1 MKRVLSL
8 AFGLVAAL
16 AALYGQKLDPIQWT
30 LTSKVAKAP
39 AGATVPLHLKATFQ
53 EGWHL
58 YSLTTPAGGPIATT
72 AELAENPAVKGSK
85 LYEPPPMRQFDKNFN
100 LDTET
105 FEKEVDLP
113 LTAELAPDA
122 KGAIELIANVRYQ
135 ACNDRQC
142 LPPRKKTASFTVTID
157 PAAAA
162 PAAFVLPAGYTEI
175 KPGAVAVKV
184 ISSGASSTSTNT
196 AGSAGAPAAA
206 SSGGLPAFL
215 ITAFGL
221 GLAAIFTP
229 CVFPM
234 IPITVSFFLNQR
246 GGILQAVVFSVGI
259 VVLFCALGLGVT
271 AAVGPFGVNQL
282 GANPWVNGFITLV
295 FGAFALSLLGAFE
308 ITLPSSMLTKLD
320 SASRRGGY
328 LGTLLMGLTFALTSF
343 ACIGPFMGSLLV
355 ASVQSKGLQPVLG
368 MVSFAGGLASPFFFL
383 AAFPG
388 YLKKL
393 PKSGG
398 WLARVK
404 IVMGFVLLAA
414 MLKYASNIDQ
424 VLQLGWLTR
433 ERFLAGWFVLF
444 ALAGLYL
451 LGLLKLEG
459 NEEGDHLGIGRL
471 LTASV
476 LLIFAFS
483 LLPGMFGAPLGEL
496 DAYVPAATGGGILNN
511 RASTQQVWMKNQYK
525 QALDQARAENKLVLV
540 TFTGYA
546 CTNCHWMKANMFPR
560 PEIAEAASKL
570 VLVELYTDGTD
581 KESEENQK
589 LQDEKFSTVAI
600 PYYAIL
606 DPDGKVV
613 ASFAKGMTTNT
624 QEFLAFLTTRPA

>member
-16 AALYGQKLDPIQWT
+16 AAVYGQKLDPIQWT
-30 LTSKVAKAP
+30 LTSEVAKAP
-39 AGATVPLHLKATFQ
+39 PGATVPLHLKATFQ

-58 YSLTTPAGGPIATT
+58 YSLTTPAGGPIPTT
-72 AELAENPAVKGSK
+72 AALAENPAVKGSK
-85 LYEPPPMRQFDKNFN
+85 LYQPPPIRQLDKNFN

-122 KGAIELIANVRYQ
+122 KGAIELAAQVRYQ
-135 ACNDRQC
+135 ACNDRLC
-142 LPPRKKTASFTVTID
+142 LPPRKKTVSDTVTID

-162 PAAFVLPAGYTEI
+162 PAAYVVPAGYTEI

-184 ISSGASSTSTNT
+184 T
-196 AGSAGAPAAA
+196 SAGAGSTPGSVGSPAAPNA
-206 SSGGLPAFL
+206 SGLLAFL

-246 GGILQAVVFSVGI
+246 GGILQAVVFSSGI

-404 IVMGFVLLAA
+404 VVMGFVLLAA

-444 ALAGLYL
+444 SLAGLYL

-459 NEEGDHLGIGRL
+459 NDESDHLGIGRL
-471 LTASV
+471 LTASI

-496 DAYVPAATGGGILNN
+496 DAYVPAATGGILNN
-511 RASTQQVWMKNQYK
+511 RASTQQVWMKNQYQ

-560 PEIAEAASKL
+560 PEIADATSKL

-589 LQDEKFSTVAI
+589 LQDKKFSTVAI

>member
-8 AFGLVAAL
+8 AFGLLAAL
-16 AALYGQKLDPIQWT
+16 AATYGQKLDPIQWT
-30 LTSKVAKAP
+30 LTSNVAKAP
-39 AGATVPLHLKATFQ
+39 AGSTVPLHLKATFQ

-58 YSLTTPAGGPIATT
+58 YSLTTPAGGPIPTT
-72 AELAENPAVKGSK
+72 AALADNPAIKGSK
-85 LYEPPPMRQFDKNFN
+85 LYQPPPNRQLDKNFN

-122 KGAIELIANVRYQ
+122 KGSVELVANVRYQ

-142 LPPRKKTASFTVTID
+142 LPPRKKTASFTVMVD
-157 PAAAA
+157 PSAAA
-162 PAAFVLPAGYTEI
+162 PVAFVVPAGYTEI
-175 KPGAVAVKV
+175 KPGAVAVTVAKALV
-184 ISSGASSTSTNT
+184 NPAETS
-196 AGSAGAPAAA
+196 APQNA
-206 SSGGLPAFL
+206 GGLAAFL

-246 GGILQAVVFSVGI
+246 GGILQAFVFSSGI

-282 GANPWVNGFITLV
+282 AANPWVNGFITLV

-308 ITLPSSMLTKLD
+308 ITLPSGMLTKLD

-368 MVSFAGGLASPFFFL
+368 MVSFAMGLASPFFFL

-388 YLKKL
+388 YLKML

-404 IVMGFVLLAA
+404 VVMGFVLLAA

-444 ALAGLYL
+444 SLAGLYL

-459 NEEGDHLGIGRL
+459 NEEGEHLGIGRL
-471 LTASV
+471 LIASV

-496 DAYVPAATGGGILNN
+496 DAYVPAATGGILNN

-525 QALDQARAENKLVLV
+525 EALDQARAENKLVLV

-560 PEIAEAASKL
+560 PEIADAASKL

-613 ASFAKGMTTNT
+613 ATFTKGTTTNT
-624 QEFLAFLTTRPA
+624 QEFLAFLTARPA

>member
-1 MKRVLSL
+1 MKRAPSL
-8 AFGLVAAL
+8 ILGLIAAI
-16 AALYGQKLDPIQWT
+16 AAASGQKLDPIQWS
-30 LTSKVAKAP
+30 LTSEVTKVP
-39 AGATVPLHLKATFQ
+39 PGSSLPLHLKAKFQ

-58 YSLTTPAGGPIATT
+58 YSLTTPQGGPIPTT
-72 AELAENPAVKGSK
+72 AELAENLGVKSST
-85 LYEPPPMRQFDKNFN
+85 LYQPPPIRQFDKNFN

-113 LTAELAPDA
+113 LKINLAPDA
-122 KGAIELIANVRYQ
+122 KGTVELVANVRYQ
-135 ACNDRQC
+135 ACNERQC
-142 LPPRKKTASFTVTID
+142 LPPRKKTASFAVAID
-157 PAAAA
+157 PSAAT
-162 PAAFVLPAGYTEI
+162 PPEYVVPAGYTKI
-175 KPGAVAVKV
+175 KPGALAVKV
-184 ISSGASSTSTNT
+184 INSAPGSSPSDLP
-196 AGSAGAPAAA
+196 AGAN
-206 SSGGLPAFL
+206 SGGLATFL

-246 GGILQAVVFSVGI
+246 GGILQAAVFSAGI

-282 GANPWVNGFITLV
+282 GANPWVNGFITIV

-383 AAFPG
+383 AAFPS

-404 IVMGFVLLAA
+404 VVMGFVLLAA

-444 ALAGLYL
+444 TLAGLYL

-459 NEEGDHLGIGRL
+459 NDDGDHLGIGRL
-471 LTASV
+471 LVASV

-496 DAYVPAATGGGILNN
+496 DAYVPAASGPIALSGGAATGT
-511 RASTQQVWMKNQYK
+511 SQVWMKNQYK
-525 QALDQARAENKLVLV
+525 EALDKARAENKLVLV

-560 PEIAEAASKL
+560 PQIAEAARKL

-606 DPDGKVV
+606 DPDGKVI
-613 ASFAKGMTTNT
+613 ASFAKGMTKDT
-624 QEFLAFLTTRPA
+624 QEFLAFLTARPA

>member
-1 MKRVLSL
+1 MKRILSFAFVVLT
-8 AFGLVAAL
+8 ATAAN
-16 AALYGQKLDPIQWT
+16 AQKLDPIQWT
-30 LTSKVAKAP
+30 LTSDVAKAP
-39 AGATVPLHLKATFQ
+39 AGSSVPLHLKATFQ

-58 YSLTTPAGGPIATT
+58 YSLTTPKGGPIPTT
-72 AELAENPAVKGSK
+72 AELAENPAVKSAQ
-85 LYEPPPMRQFDKNFN
+85 LYQPPPNRQFDKNFN

-105 FEKEVDLP
+105 FEKQVDLP
-113 LTAELAPDA
+113 LTANLAPDA
-122 KGAIELIANVRYQ
+122 KGSVELTANVRYQ

-142 LPPRKKTASFTVTID
+142 LPPRKKTAAFTLMVD

-162 PAAFVLPAGYTEI
+162 PAAYVVPAGYTEI
-175 KPGAVAVKV
+175 KPGAAAVKV
-184 ISSGASSTSTNT
+184 V
-196 AGSAGAPAAA
+196 SAAAETPAPA
-206 SSGGLPAFL
+206 STGSLPTFL

-246 GGILQAVVFSVGI
+246 GGILQAVVFSLGI

-368 MVSFAGGLASPFFFL
+368 MVAFAGGLASPFFFL

-404 IVMGFVLLAA
+404 VVMGFVLLAA

-424 VLQLGWLTR
+424 VLQLGWITR

-471 LTASV
+471 IVASF
-476 LLIFAFS
+476 LLIFSFS

-496 DAYVPAATGGGILNN
+496 DAYVPAASTAGILNN
-511 RASTQQVWMKNQYK
+511 RASAQQVWMKNQY
-525 QALDQARAENKLVLV
+525 QEALNQARAENKLVLV

-560 PEIAEAASKL
+560 PEIADAAKNL

-613 ASFAKGMTTNT
+613 ASFGKGMTKDT
-624 QEFLAFLTTRPA
+624 QEFLAFLTARPA

>member
-1 MKRVLSL
+1 
-8 AFGLVAAL
+8 
-16 AALYGQKLDPIQWT
+16 
-30 LTSKVAKAP
+30 
-39 AGATVPLHLKATFQ
+39 
-53 EGWHL
+53 
-58 YSLTTPAGGPIATT
+58 
-72 AELAENPAVKGSK
+72 
-85 LYEPPPMRQFDKNFN
+85 
-100 LDTET
+100 
-105 FEKEVDLP
+105 
-113 LTAELAPDA
+113 
-122 KGAIELIANVRYQ
+122 
-135 ACNDRQC
+135 
-142 LPPRKKTASFTVTID
+142 LPPRKKTASFTVVVD

-162 PAAFVLPAGYTEI
+162 PSAYAVPAGYTEI
-175 KPGAVAVKV
+175 EPGAVAIKV
-184 ISSGASSTSTNT
+184 IKSAPGSVSSNSADASPGGN
-196 AGSAGAPAAA
+196 A
-206 SSGGLPAFL
+206 SGLPTFL
-215 ITAFGL
+215 ITAFSL

-246 GGILQAVVFSVGI
+246 GGILQAVVFSAGI

-271 AAVGPFGVNQL
+271 AVVGPFGVNQL

-383 AAFPG
+383 AAFPS

-404 IVMGFVLLAA
+404 VVMGFVLLAA

-424 VLQLGWLTR
+424 VLQLGWITR
-433 ERFLAGWFVLF
+433 ERFLASWFVLF
-444 ALAGLYL
+444 VLAGLYL
-451 LGLLKLEG
+451 LGMLKLEG
-459 NEEGDHLGIGRL
+459 NEDGDHLGIGRL
-471 LTASV
+471 LVASI

-496 DAYVPAATGGGILNN
+496 DAYVPAASAPIALNGGAAG
-511 RASTQQVWMKNQYK
+511 APQVWMKNQYK
-525 QALDQARAENKLVLV
+525 EALDQARAESKLVLV

-560 PEIAEAASKL
+560 PEIAEAARKL

-581 KESEENQK
+581 KQSEENQK

-613 ASFAKGMTTNT
+613 ASFAKGMTKDSR
-624 QEFLAFLTTRPA
+624 EFLAFLTARPA

>member
-1 MKRVLSL
+1 MKRILSF
-8 AFGLVAAL
+8 AVGLVAAV
-16 AALYGQKLDPIQWT
+16 AASYGQKLDPIQWT
-30 LTSKVAKAP
+30 LSSEITKAP
-39 AGATVPLHLKATFQ
+39 AGSTVPLHLKAVFQ

-58 YSLTTPAGGPIATT
+58 YSLTTPAGGPIRTT
-72 AELAENPAVKGSK
+72 AELVNISAVKNAK
-85 LYEPPPMRQFDKNFN
+85 FYQPPPIRQLDKNFN

-105 FEKEVDLP
+105 FEKQVDLP
-113 LTAELAPDA
+113 LTVDLAPDA
-122 KGAIELIANVRYQ
+122 KGTVELTAKVNYQ
-135 ACNDRQC
+135 ACNDRLC

-162 PAAFVLPAGYTEI
+162 PAAFVVPAGYTEI
-175 KPGAVAVKV
+175 K
-184 ISSGASSTSTNT
+184 SGA
-196 AGSAGAPAAA
+196 AAVRVMSAGATTPSSSAPAGAA
-206 SSGGLPAFL
+206 TGGLPAFL

-246 GGILQAVVFSVGI
+246 GGILQALVFSSGI

-328 LGTLLMGLTFALTSF
+328 VGTLLMGLTFALTSF

-404 IVMGFVLLAA
+404 VVMGFVLLAA

-444 ALAGLYL
+444 TLAGLYL

-471 LTASV
+471 LTASL

-496 DAYVPAATGGGILNN
+496 DAYVPAPTGGILNN
-511 RASTQQVWMKNQYK
+511 RASAQQVWMKNQYK
-525 QALDQARAENKLVLV
+525 DALAQARAENKLVLV

-560 PEIAEAASKL
+560 PEIADAASKL

-624 QEFLAFLTTRPA
+624 QEFLAFLTARPA

>member
-8 AFGLVAAL
+8 AFGLLAAL
-16 AALYGQKLDPIQWT
+16 AATYGQKLDPIQWT
-30 LTSKVAKAP
+30 LTSNVAKAP
-39 AGATVPLHLKATFQ
+39 AGSTVPLHLKATFQ

-58 YSLTTPAGGPIATT
+58 YSLTTPAGGPIPTT
-72 AELAENPAVKGSK
+72 AALADNPAIKGSK
-85 LYEPPPMRQFDKNFN
+85 LYQPPPNRQLDKNFN

-122 KGAIELIANVRYQ
+122 KGSVELVANVRYQ

-142 LPPRKKTASFTVTID
+142 LPPRKKTASFTVMVD
-157 PAAAA
+157 PSAAA
-162 PAAFVLPAGYTEI
+162 PVAFVVPAGYTEI
-175 KPGAVAVKV
+175 KPGAVAVTVAKALV
-184 ISSGASSTSTNT
+184 NPAETS
-196 AGSAGAPAAA
+196 APQNA
-206 SSGGLPAFL
+206 GGLAAFL

-246 GGILQAVVFSVGI
+246 GGILQAFVFSSGI

-282 GANPWVNGFITLV
+282 AANPWVNGFITLV

-308 ITLPSSMLTKLD
+308 ITLPSGMLTKLD

-368 MVSFAGGLASPFFFL
+368 MVSFAMGLASPFFFL

-388 YLKKL
+388 YLKML

-404 IVMGFVLLAA
+404 VVMGFVLLAA

-444 ALAGLYL
+444 SLAGLYL

-459 NEEGDHLGIGRL
+459 NEEGEHLGIGRL
-471 LTASV
+471 LIASV

-496 DAYVPAATGGGILNN
+496 DAYVPAATGGILNN

-525 QALDQARAENKLVLV
+525 EALDQARAENKLVLV

-560 PEIAEAASKL
+560 PEIADAASKL

-589 LQDEKFSTVAI
+589 LQDEKFATVAI

>member
-8 AFGLVAAL
+8 AFGLTVALTAVH
-16 AALYGQKLDPIQWT
+16 GQKLDPIQWT
-30 LTSKVAKAP
+30 LTSEAAKAP
-39 AGATVPLHLKATFQ
+39 PGATVPLHLKAAFQ

-58 YSLTTPAGGPIATT
+58 YSLTTPPGGPIPTT
-72 AELAENPAVKGSK
+72 AALAENPGLKGSK
-85 LYEPPPMRQFDKNFN
+85 LYQPPPIRQFDKNFN

-113 LTAELAPDA
+113 LTAELAADA
-122 KGAIELIANVRYQ
+122 KGSVELAANVRYQ

-142 LPPRKKTASFTVTID
+142 LPPRKKTAAFTVIVD
-157 PAAAA
+157 PSAAA
-162 PAAFVLPAGYTEI
+162 PAAFVAPSGYTEI

-184 ISSGASSTSTNT
+184 MSAGASAPSSGA
-196 AGSAGAPAAA
+196 PADAT
-206 SSGGLPAFL
+206 SGGLPAFL

-246 GGILQAVVFSVGI
+246 GGILQALVFSSGI
-259 VVLFCALGLGVT
+259 VGLFCALGLGVT

-404 IVMGFVLLAA
+404 VVMGFVLLAA

-476 LLIFAFS
+476 FLIFAFS

-496 DAYVPAATGGGILNN
+496 DAYVPAATGGILNN

-540 TFTGYA
+540 AFTGYA

-560 PEIAEAASKL
+560 PEIAEAANKL

-613 ASFAKGMTTNT
+613 ASFTEGITKDT
-624 QEFLAFLTTRPA
+624 QVFLAFLTARPA

>member
-1 MKRVLSL
+1 MKRVSSL

-16 AALYGQKLDPIQWT
+16 AAVYGQKLDPIQWT
-30 LTSKVAKAP
+30 LTSEITKAP
-39 AGATVPLHLKATFQ
+39 AGSTVPLHLKATFQ
-53 EGWHL
+53 DGWHL
-58 YSLTTPAGGPIATT
+58 YSLTTPAGGPIPTT
-72 AELAENPAVKGSK
+72 AALAENPAVKESK
-85 LYEPPPMRQFDKNFN
+85 LYQPPPIRQLDKNFN

-122 KGAIELIANVRYQ
+122 KGAIELAANVRYQ
-135 ACNDRQC
+135 ACNDRLC
-142 LPPRKKTASFTVTID
+142 LPPRKKTASFTVMID
-157 PAAAA
+157 PSAAA
-162 PAAFVLPAGYTEI
+162 PAAFVAPAGYTEI

-184 ISSGASSTSTNT
+184 MS
-196 AGSAGAPAAA
+196 AAA
-206 SSGGLPAFL
+206 SAPSAGPPAEAATGGLPAFL

-246 GGILQAVVFSVGI
+246 GGILQAFVFSSGI

-355 ASVQSKGLQPVLG
+355 ASVQSKGMQPVLG

-404 IVMGFVLLAA
+404 VVMGFVLLAA

-444 ALAGLYL
+444 TLAGLYL

-471 LTASV
+471 LAASL

-496 DAYVPAATGGGILNN
+496 DAYVPAATGGILNN

-525 QALDQARAENKLVLV
+525 EALDQARAENKLVLV

-546 CTNCHWMKANMFPR
+546 CTNCHWMRANMFPR

-581 KESEENQK
+581 KESEDNQK

-624 QEFLAFLTTRPA
+624 QEFLAFLTTHPV

>member
-8 AFGLVAAL
+8 AFGLLAAL
-16 AALYGQKLDPIQWT
+16 AATYGQKLDPIQWT
-30 LTSKVAKAP
+30 LTSNVAKAP
-39 AGATVPLHLKATFQ
+39 AGSTVPLHLKATFQ

-58 YSLTTPAGGPIATT
+58 YSLTTPAGGPIPTT
-72 AELAENPAVKGSK
+72 AALADNPAIKGSK
-85 LYEPPPMRQFDKNFN
+85 LYQPPPNRQLDKNFN

-122 KGAIELIANVRYQ
+122 KGSVELVANVRYQ

-142 LPPRKKTASFTVTID
+142 LPPRKKTASFTVMVD
-157 PAAAA
+157 PSAAA
-162 PAAFVLPAGYTEI
+162 PVAFVVPAGYTEI
-175 KPGAVAVKV
+175 KPGAVAVTFAKALV
-184 ISSGASSTSTNT
+184 NPAETS
-196 AGSAGAPAAA
+196 APQNA
-206 SSGGLPAFL
+206 GGLAAFL

-246 GGILQAVVFSVGI
+246 GGILQAFVFSSGI

-282 GANPWVNGFITLV
+282 AANPWVNGFITLV

-308 ITLPSSMLTKLD
+308 ITLPSGMLTKLD

-368 MVSFAGGLASPFFFL
+368 MVSFAMGLASPFFFL

-388 YLKKL
+388 YLKML

-404 IVMGFVLLAA
+404 VVMGFVLLAA

-444 ALAGLYL
+444 SLAGLYL

-459 NEEGDHLGIGRL
+459 NEEGEHLGIGRL
-471 LTASV
+471 LIASV

-496 DAYVPAATGGGILNN
+496 DAYVPAATGGILNN

-525 QALDQARAENKLVLV
+525 EALDQARAENKLVLV
-540 TFTGYA
+540 SFTGYA

-560 PEIAEAASKL
+560 PEIADAASKL

-613 ASFAKGMTTNT
+613 ATFTKGTTTNT
-624 QEFLAFLTTRPA
+624 QEFLAFLTARPA

>member
-1 MKRVLSL
+1 MKRAPSI
-8 AFGLVAAL
+8 AFALL
-16 AALYGQKLDPIQWT
+16 AAIAAAYGQKLDPIQWT
-30 LTSKVAKAP
+30 LSSDFAKAP
-39 AGATVPLHLKATFQ
+39 AGSSVPLHLKATFQ

-58 YSLTTPAGGPIATT
+58 YSLTTPKGGPIPTT
-72 AELAENPAVKGSK
+72 AELAENPAVKSSK
-85 LYEPPPMRQFDKNFN
+85 LYQPPPNRQFDKNFN

-105 FEKEVDLP
+105 FEKTVDLP
-113 LTAELAPDA
+113 ITADLATDA
-122 KGAIELIANVRYQ
+122 KGAIELTANVRYQ
-135 ACNDRQC
+135 ACNERQC
-142 LPPRKKTASFTVTID
+142 LPPRKKTASFAVTVE
-157 PAAAA
+157 PSAAA
-162 PAAFVLPAGYTEI
+162 PAAYVVPAGYTEI

-184 ISSGASSTSTNT
+184 IGISHKADV
-196 AGSAGAPAAA
+196 AAPAA
-206 SSGGLPAFL
+206 GGLLTFL

-246 GGILQAVVFSVGI
+246 GGILQAVVFSAGI

-404 IVMGFVLLAA
+404 VVMGFVLLAA

-424 VLQLGWLTR
+424 VLQLGWITR
-433 ERFLAGWFVLF
+433 ERFLAGWFVMF
-444 ALAGLYL
+444 SLAGLYL
-451 LGLLKLEG
+451 LGLIKLEG

-471 LTASV
+471 LVASIS
-476 LLIFAFS
+476 LIFAFS

-496 DAYVPAATGGGILNN
+496 DAYVPPATGPLALSGSAAAGP
-511 RASTQQVWMKNQYK
+511 SQVWMKNQYK
-525 QALDQARAENKLVLV
+525 EALDQARAENKLVLV

-560 PEIAEAASKL
+560 PQIAEAAKKL

-606 DPDGKVV
+606 DPDGNVV
-613 ASFAKGMTTNT
+613 ASFAKGMTKDT
-624 QEFLAFLTTRPA
+624 QEFLAFLTARPA

>member
-1 MKRVLSL
+1 MKRVLSF
-8 AFGLVAAL
+8 AFGLL
-16 AALYGQKLDPIQWT
+16 AAIAAANAQRLDPIQWT
-30 LTSKVAKAP
+30 LTSDITKAP
-39 AGATVPLHLKATFQ
+39 AGSSVPLHLKATFQ

-58 YSLTTPAGGPIATT
+58 YSLTTPKGGPIPTT
-72 AELAENPAVKGSK
+72 AELAENPAVKGTK
-85 LYEPPPMRQFDKNFN
+85 LYQPPPNRQFDKNFN

-105 FEKEVDLP
+105 FEKQVDLP
-113 LTAELAPDA
+113 LTATLAPDA
-122 KGAIELIANVRYQ
+122 KGSVELTANVRYQ

-142 LPPRKKTASFTVTID
+142 LPPRKKTAAFTVMVD
-157 PAAAA
+157 PAAPV
-162 PAAFVLPAGYTEI
+162 PAAYVVPAGYTEI
-175 KPGAVAVKV
+175 KPGAAAVKV
-184 ISSGASSTSTNT
+184 VNASTEIPAQAN
-196 AGSAGAPAAA
+196 AGS
-206 SSGGLPAFL
+206 LPTFL

-246 GGILQAVVFSVGI
+246 GGIMQAIVFSLGI

-368 MVSFAGGLASPFFFL
+368 MVSFAAGLASPFFFL

-404 IVMGFVLLAA
+404 VVMGFVLLAA

-424 VLQLGWLTR
+424 VLQLGWITR

-471 LTASV
+471 LVASV
-476 LLIFAFS
+476 LLIISFS

-496 DAYVPAATGGGILNN
+496 DAYVPPASSSGGILNN
-511 RASTQQVWMKNQYK
+511 RASAQQVWMKNQY
-525 QALDQARAENKLVLV
+525 QEALNQARAENKLVLV
-540 TFTGYA
+540 IFTGYA

-560 PEIAEAASKL
+560 PEIAEAAKNL

-600 PYYAIL
+600 PYYAII

-613 ASFAKGMTTNT
+613 ASFAKGMTKDT
-624 QEFLAFLTTRPA
+624 QEFLAFLTARPA

>member
-1 MKRVLSL
+1 
-8 AFGLVAAL
+8 
-16 AALYGQKLDPIQWT
+16 
-30 LTSKVAKAP
+30 
-39 AGATVPLHLKATFQ
+39 
-53 EGWHL
+53 
-58 YSLTTPAGGPIATT
+58 
-72 AELAENPAVKGSK
+72 
-85 LYEPPPMRQFDKNFN
+85 
-100 LDTET
+100 
-105 FEKEVDLP
+105 
-113 LTAELAPDA
+113 
-122 KGAIELIANVRYQ
+122 
-135 ACNDRQC
+135 
-142 LPPRKKTASFTVTID
+142 
-157 PAAAA
+157 
-162 PAAFVLPAGYTEI
+162 
-175 KPGAVAVKV
+175 
-184 ISSGASSTSTNT
+184 
-196 AGSAGAPAAA
+196 
-206 SSGGLPAFL
+206 
-215 ITAFGL
+215 
-221 GLAAIFTP
+221 
-229 CVFPM
+229 
-234 IPITVSFFLNQR
+234 
-246 GGILQAVVFSVGI
+246 
-259 VVLFCALGLGVT
+259 VT

-368 MVSFAGGLASPFFFL
+368 MVSFAVGLASPFFFL

-404 IVMGFVLLAA
+404 VVMGFVLLAA

-444 ALAGLYL
+444 TLAGLYL

-471 LTASV
+471 LTASL

-496 DAYVPAATGGGILNN
+496 DAYVPAATGGILNN

-560 PEIAEAASKL
+560 AEIAEAASKL

-624 QEFLAFLTTRPA
+624 QEFLTFLTARPA

>member
-1 MKRVLSL
+1 MNRVLSF
-8 AFGLVAAL
+8 AFGLLAAL
-16 AALYGQKLDPIQWT
+16 AAADAQKLDPIQWT
-30 LTSKVAKAP
+30 LTSDVAKAP
-39 AGATVPLHLKATFQ
+39 AGSSVPLHLKATFQ

-58 YSLTTPAGGPIATT
+58 YSLTTPAGGPIPTT
-72 AELAENPAVKGSK
+72 AELAENPAVKSAK
-85 LYEPPPMRQFDKNFN
+85 VYQPPPNRQFDKNFN

-105 FEKEVDLP
+105 FEKQVDLP
-113 LTAELAPDA
+113 LTATLAPDA
-122 KGAIELIANVRYQ
+122 KGSVELIANVRYQ

-142 LPPRKKTASFTVTID
+142 LPPRKKSAAFTVMVD

-162 PAAFVLPAGYTEI
+162 PAAFVVPAEYTEI

-184 ISSGASSTSTNT
+184 VNAEAPQPANT
-196 AGSAGAPAAA
+196 GS
-206 SSGGLPAFL
+206 LPAFL

-246 GGILQAVVFSVGI
+246 GGILQAVVFSLGI

-282 GANPWVNGFITLV
+282 AANPWVNGFIALV
-295 FGAFALSLLGAFE
+295 FGAFALSLLGAFD
-308 ITLPSSMLTKLD
+308 IALPSPMLTKLD

-328 LGTLLMGLTFALTSF
+328 MGTLLMGLTFALTSF

-355 ASVQSKGLQPVLG
+355 ASAQSKGLQPVLG

-404 IVMGFVLLAA
+404 VVMGFVLLAA

-424 VLQLGWLTR
+424 VLQLGWITR

-444 ALAGLYL
+444 TLAGLYL
-451 LGLLKLEG
+451 LGLIKLEG
-459 NEEGDHLGIGRL
+459 NEEGDRLGIGRL
-471 LTASV
+471 IVASV

-496 DAYVPAATGGGILNN
+496 DAYVPSAPSGGILTN
-511 RASTQQVWMKNQYK
+511 RASTQQVWMKNQYRE
-525 QALDQARAENKLVLV
+525 ALSQARAENKLVLV

-560 PEIAEAASKL
+560 PEIAAAAQNL

-613 ASFAKGMTTNT
+613 ASFAKGMTKDTK
-624 QEFLAFLTTRPA
+624 EFLAFLTARPA

>member
-1 MKRVLSL
+1 MKRVLSF
-8 AFGLVAAL
+8 AFGLL
-16 AALYGQKLDPIQWT
+16 AALTAADAQKLDPIQWT
-30 LTSKVAKAP
+30 LTSDITKAP
-39 AGATVPLHLKATFQ
+39 AGSSVPLHLKATFQ

-58 YSLTTPAGGPIATT
+58 YSLTTPKGGPIPTT
-72 AELAENPAVKGSK
+72 AELAENPAVKSAK
-85 LYEPPPMRQFDKNFN
+85 LYQPPPNRQFDKNFN

-105 FEKEVDLP
+105 FEKQVDLP
-113 LTAELAPDA
+113 LTATLAPDA
-122 KGAIELIANVRYQ
+122 KGSVELTANVRYQ

-142 LPPRKKTASFTVTID
+142 LPPRKKTAAFTVMVD
-157 PAAAA
+157 PAAPA
-162 PAAFVLPAGYTEI
+162 PAAYVVPAGYTEI
-175 KPGAVAVKV
+175 KPGAAAVKV
-184 ISSGASSTSTNT
+184 VNASAETP
-196 AGSAGAPAAA
+196 APANTG
-206 SSGGLPAFL
+206 SLPTFL

-246 GGILQAVVFSVGI
+246 GGILQAIVFSLGI

-368 MVSFAGGLASPFFFL
+368 MVSFATGLASPFFFL

-404 IVMGFVLLAA
+404 VVMGFVLLAA

-424 VLQLGWLTR
+424 VLQLGWITR

-471 LTASV
+471 IVASF
-476 LLIFAFS
+476 LLIFSFS

-496 DAYVPAATGGGILNN
+496 DAYVPPASSSGGIFNT
-511 RASTQQVWMKNQYK
+511 RASTEQVWMKNQY
-525 QALDQARAENKLVLV
+525 QEALNQARAENKLVLV

-560 PEIAEAASKL
+560 PEIAEAAKNL

-600 PYYAIL
+600 PYYAII

-613 ASFAKGMTTNT
+613 ASFAKGMTKDT
-624 QEFLAFLTTRPA
+624 QEFLAFLTARPA